1 MEFSGRFGND
11 AEGKLTEL
19 RIVPV
24 SRKSRMVSAAMEAAA
39 SSASSVEAPR
49 WGRRMVEGWFQRRSS
64 GKSLTYLMMGRGR
77 VYEVLFCCRN
87 ENR

>member
-1 MEFSGRFGND
+1 M
-11 AEGKLTEL
+11 AGKLTEL

-49 WGRRMVEGWFQRRSS
+49 WGRRMDEGWFQRRSS
-64 GKSLTYLMMGRGR
+64 GKSETYLF
-77 VYEVLFCCRN
+77 YEATEYALDIMCIQVKQ
-87 ENR
+87 